1 MKNKN
6 DRIGLIDT
14 NDKELENNFKNV
26 NSKLEGLKKELEK
39 INKVFLSLKAQ
50 DRLILFDVLS
60 GALIDMSKLSTFLI
74 TSVLTKYSTNL
85 LTGIVNKPISMPI
98 ISEGIDTGSKAEYIG

>member
-50 DRLILFDVLS
+50 DRLILFDVLN